1 MYSSPYL
8 QTLYGR
14 PPSPIT
20 STTNERFI
28 YCRPLAEMATETS
41 NRQVPEYDIIIC
53 GGGTAGC
60 TLAARLTEDP
70 NITVLVLEAGQDA
83 NADPNILTPGA
94 AVNNVDNPACD
105 WCYVSEPNKHMHGR
119 SIPQP
124 RGKMLG
130 GSSALNFM
138 AVLYPSKA
146 LVDAWGA
153 LGNEGWS
160 WEDLE
165 PYYKKFRTIQPPS
178 QEVKEALG
186 LGYLDDDLTTVGGP
200 IQVSYPVFPDLMSK
214 TWMDVFDT
222 LGKRLFGSY
231 MTGAGIGG
239 YTTNASVD
247 ARTGTRSHAG
257 VGFLAPALKRANL
270 TVVTHA
276 QVQKLRMEN
285 EQDGVPEIKG
295 VEFFQN
301 GHKCTVAAKRE
312 VILCA
317 GTFGSPQILELSG
330 IGRPEACQAQRIESV
345 VELPGVG
352 ENLQDHIMC
361 AISHEVHDS
370 VPTVDSFRDPAVL
383 QAAVE
388 QYQADRTGPLAS
400 PVSYQF
406 CNMPLNYLSGAE
418 EGLEAL
424 VDDYLLSHSAPLN
437 KAQARQYDWI
447 RKTIFDPEE
456 ATATYFVS
464 SVQMHWDRPGMKD
477 HFALTDEGHYISIGP
492 GLAHPFS
499 RGSVHI
505 QSSDASVPPKIN
517 TNYLSHP
524 LDLEIM
530 ARHMMQ
536 VEQLF
541 ATAPLSSLLLPG
553 GRSLP
558 GKHTAYTLEAAKE
571 LVKSASISNY
581 HPCGTCAM
589 MPRELDGVV
598 DARLRV
604 YGIRGLRV
612 VDASVF
618 PIEPR
623 GNIVTTVYAV
633 AEKAAD
639 MIKEDLGLC
648 KSSA

>member
-1 MYSSPYL
+1 
-8 QTLYGR
+8 
-14 PPSPIT
+14 
-20 STTNERFI
+20 
-28 YCRPLAEMATETS
+28 MATETS
-41 NRQVPEYDIIIC
+41 NGHMPEYDIIIC

-70 NITVLVLEAGQDA
+70 SVTVLVLEAGQDA
-83 NADPNILTPGA
+83 NHDAAVLTPGLA
-94 AVNNVDNPACD
+94 IHNVDNPTYD
-105 WCYVSEPNKHMHGR
+105 WCYVSEPNKNMHGR
-119 SIPQP
+119 TIPQP
-124 RGKMLG
+124 TGKMLG

-138 AVLYPSKA
+138 AVLFPSKT
-146 LVDAWGA
+146 LIDAWGA

-165 PYYKKFRTIQPPS
+165 PYYRKFRTIQAPS
-178 QEVKEALG
+178 QEVKESLG
-186 LGYLDDDLTTVGGP
+186 LEYLDDSLTGIGGP
-200 IQVSYPVFPDLMSK
+200 IQVSYPQALNLVSR
-214 TWMDVFDT
+214 TWVDVFDT
-222 LGKRLFGSY
+222 IGKRLFGSY
-231 MTGAGIGG
+231 MTGTGIGG
-239 YTTNASVD
+239 YTINASVD
-247 ARTGTRSHAG
+247 AKTGTRSHAG
-257 VGFLAPALKRANL
+257 VAFLAPAMARPNL
-270 TVVTHA
+270 AVVTHA
-276 QVQKLRMEN
+276 QVQKLVVERDL
-285 EQDGVPEIKG
+285 DGFPQVKG
-295 VEFFQN
+295 VEFLQD
-301 GHKCTVAAKRE
+301 GKIRTVVAKRE

-317 GTFGSPQILELSG
+317 GAFGSPQVLELSG
-330 IGRPEACQAQRIESV
+330 IGKPEVCKAYGIENV
-345 VELPGVG
+345 VDLPGIG
-352 ENLQDHIMC
+352 GKLILRLATRCLLADLLFFSENLQDHIMC
-361 AISHEVHDS
+361 AISHEVCDGI
-370 VPTVDSFRDPAVL
+370 PTVDSLRDPAVV

-388 QYQADRTGPLAS
+388 QYQASRTGPLAS
-400 PVSYQF
+400 PVSYNF
-406 CNMPLNYLSGAE
+406 CSMPLNYLSGAE

-424 VDDYLLSHSAPLN
+424 VDEYLLSHTATRF
-437 KAQARQYDWI
+437 KAQALQYDWI

-456 ATATYFVS
+456 ATATYFLS
-464 SVQMHWDRPGMKD
+464 SVQVHWDKSSQKE
-477 HFALTDEGHYISIGP
+477 HYALSHPGHYISMGP

-505 QSSDASVPPKIN
+505 QSPDASVVPKIE

-536 VEQLF
+536 AEQLF
-541 ATAPLSSLLLPG
+541 ETAPLSSLLLPG

-558 GKHTAYTLEAAKE
+558 EGHHAWTLESAKE

-581 HPCGTCAM
+581 HPSGTCAM

-604 YGIRGLRV
+604 YGVRGLRV

-623 GNIVTTVYAV
+623 GNIVTSVYAV

-648 KSSA
+648 Q